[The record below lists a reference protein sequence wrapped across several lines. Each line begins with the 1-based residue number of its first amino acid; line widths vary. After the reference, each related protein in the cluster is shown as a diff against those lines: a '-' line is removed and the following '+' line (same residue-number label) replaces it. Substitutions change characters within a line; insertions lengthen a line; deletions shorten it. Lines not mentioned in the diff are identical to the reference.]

1 MSSHPESE
9 KVAPKATEPNQ
20 PMVEKKENDDSG
32 VSSPAEASLNYQPE
46 RPGPPTTFWGKVGHW
61 MGALPEWGV
70 GGKKL
75 AGKQLNFWIAFIAS
89 NGFLMFGYD
98 QGVLSALI
106 TLRSWQEVFPLMT
119 PRETPN
125 ELCWINGDRNQPD
138 PSQCTGDANTQAFA
152 IAIYQIGC
160 FLGAVVILFYGEKWG
175 RKPST
180 FWGSLIMII
189 GTIMQAGAN
198 GYALICVGRVVGGV
212 GNGMVCLDVFFR
224 IENQLTYS
232 SGHFNYPYLAI

>member
-32 VSSPAEASLNYQPE
+32 ISSPAEASLNYQPE
-46 RPGPPTTFWGKVGHW
+46 RSGPPTTFWGKVGHW
-61 MGALPEWGV
+61 MGALPEWSV
-70 GGKKL
+70 KGKKL

-119 PRETPN
+119 PRENPN

-138 PSQCTGDANTQAFA
+138 LNPMHWRRKHTGFRYRHLSNRMFPRCRGHPVLWREMGPQAFNL
-152 IAIYQIGC
+152 
-160 FLGAVVILFYGEKWG
+160 LG
-175 RKPST
+175 
-180 FWGSLIMII
+180 
-189 GTIMQAGAN
+189 
-198 GYALICVGRVVGGV
+198 
-212 GNGMVCLDVFFR
+212 
-224 IENQLTYS
+224 
-232 SGHFNYPYLAI
+232 